1 MEKAPAD
8 NILHQLRDRLD
19 RREAGLLSPLATR
32 SSEARRRYPEERPG
46 HRQNF
51 FLDGDRILH
60 SRAYTRYIDKTQVFS
75 MVANDH
81 ITHRVLHVQL
91 VSKIARS
98 AGRFLGL
105 NEDLIEAIA
114 LGHDIGH
121 PPFGHDGEAE
131 LSALCRA
138 HGLPP
143 FHHNIQ
149 SVVFLDRLERRGR
162 GWNLSLQTLDGILFH
177 DGETHSDELVPSRDH
192 DFNLLDRVVDQEWGA
207 IPSDRATPMT
217 LEGCLVRLCDT
228 IGYIGRDI
236 EDAIELKLIGREE
249 IPAECAEVL
258 GNTNGSIVYRLV
270 ADLIVNGCEEDRLFF
285 TPEVGA
291 ALARLKRFNYESIYL
306 NSVIKKGFEEIRACY
321 RALFESFLEDLAR
334 ERRQSAIF
342 AGYLERQP
350 ATYLEQSPPAEVVR
364 DFIAGMT
371 DDFFLARAGE
381 LGCRIPE
388 KITAPVAGLG

>member
-1 MEKAPAD
+1 MRD
-8 NILHQLRDRLD
+8 QLDH
-19 RREAGLLSPLATR
+19 REEELLAPLAAR
-32 SSEARRRYPEERPG
+32 SASALRRHPEGLAG
-46 HRQNF
+46 HRQSF

-98 AGRFLGL
+98 AGRFLRL
-105 NEDLIEAIA
+105 NEDLLEAIA

-121 PPFGHDGEAE
+121 PPFGHDGEQMLSE
-131 LSALCRA
+131 LCIA
-138 HGLPP
+138 HGLPS

-149 SVVFLDRLERRGR
+149 SVVFLDRLERKGR
-162 GWNLSLQTLDGILFH
+162 GWNLTLQTLDGILFH
-177 DGETHSDELVPSRDH
+177 DGETHNDELAPSRDH
-192 DFNLLDRVVDQEWGA
+192 DFALLDRVVEQKPGA
-207 IPSDRATPMT
+207 VEPDRATPMT

-236 EDAIELKLIGREE
+236 EDAIELKLIDRGE
-249 IPAECAEVL
+249 IPAECVEVL

-270 ADLIVNGCEEDRLFF
+270 TDLIVNGCGEDRLFF

-291 ALARLKRFNYESIYL
+291 ALARLKRFNYEKIYL
-306 NSVIKKGFEEIRACY
+306 NSVIKKGFEEIRDCY
-321 RALFESFLEDLAR
+321 RALFESFLEDLVR

-350 ATYLEQSPPAEVVR
+350 ATYLDESPAAAVVR

-371 DDFFLARAGE
+371 DAFFLARAGD